1 MSLKDV
7 PGTLDQE
14 FKWSNRI
21 SWGRPGDVGG
31 ERPRDVL
38 ETNICRLGNI
48 LLLKHKFPLPWKM
61 VFCLMDQ

>member
-14 FKWSNRI
+14 VKWSNRI

-31 ERPRDVL
+31 ERPWDVL
-38 ETNICRLGNI
+38 ETNIYRLGNI
-48 LLLKHKFPLPWKM
+48 LLLKQKFSLPWKM